1 MDVIILA
8 GGFGTRLINEINGLP
23 KCLAPINNKPFLF
36 YLLEYLK
43 KFKFDQYIFALGFRS
58 ELVIDYLNENFSD
71 LDLIYSVEAN
81 PLGTGGAI
89 KVALNFANTSQVIAL
104 NGDSFFNIDY
114 NHFFE
119 FHGTKKSKFSIALAE
134 IKDNDRYGG
143 VELSD
148 DVITSFKEKQSGSD
162 NVKTTLINSGI
173 YLIDS
178 AYFSALSM
186 PESFS
191 IEKDFFENND
201 KSIQIHGKVF
211 RNKFIDIGVPND
223 YHAFPEFI
231 KNIDS

>member
-23 KCLAPINNKPFLF
+23 KCLAPMNDKPFLF

-71 LDLIYSVEAN
+71 LHLIYSVEVN

-89 KVALNFANTSQVIAL
+89 KAALNFATTSQVIAL

-114 NHFFE
+114 NQFFD
-119 FHGTKKSKFSIALAE
+119 FHKSKESKFSIALAE

-148 DVITSFKEKQSGSD
+148 DVITSFKEKQTRSD
-162 NVKTTLINSGI
+162 YVKTTLINSGI
-173 YLIDS
+173 YLIDFS
-178 AYFSALSM
+178 YFSELSM

-191 IEKDFFENND
+191 IEKDFFENNN
-201 KSIQIHGKVF
+201 KSIPIHGKVF
-211 RNKFIDIGVPND
+211 RNNFIDIGVPND

-231 KNIDS
+231 KNIGS

>member
-23 KCLAPINNKPFLF
+23 KCLAPVNNNPFLYF
-36 YLLEYLK
+36 LLQYVR
-43 KFKFDQYIFALGFRS
+43 KFNFDQYIFALGFRS
-58 ELVIDYLNENFSD
+58 ELVIDYLNQNFSD
-71 LDLIYSVEAN
+71 LNLIYSVEKN

-89 KVALNFANTSQVIAL
+89 KEALKHTSKGEVVVL

-114 NHFFE
+114 NQFFE
-119 FHGTKKSKFSIALAE
+119 FHGAKKSKFSIALAD

-162 NVKTTLINSGI
+162 YIKTTLINSGI

-223 YHAFPEFI
+223 YYAFPEFI

>member
-1 MDVIILA
+1 MDIIILA

-58 ELVIDYLNENFSD
+58 ELVIDYLNENFND
-71 LDLIYSVEAN
+71 LDLIYSVEEN

-89 KVALNFANTSQVIAL
+89 KAALNFATTRQVIAL

-114 NHFFE
+114 NQFFE
-119 FHGTKKSKFSIALAE
+119 FHKSKESKFSIALAE

-148 DVITSFKEKQSGSD
+148 DVITSFKEKQTGSD
-162 NVKTTLINSGI
+162 YFKTTLINSGI
-173 YLIDS
+173 YLIDF
-178 AYFSALSM
+178 AYFSELSM

-191 IEKDFFENND
+191 IEKDFFENNN
-201 KSIQIHGKVF
+201 KSIHIHGKAF
-211 RNKFIDIGVPND
+211 QNKFIDIGVPND